1 MAVQYPW
8 QIQTMTKPNTNSTTM
23 TKSITKIAA
32 FILLSICQIYIGYT
46 LGSIVTERKLN
57 QELIERGVKEYN
69 NRTGQ
74 LQYIAVLGLYSNT
87 TPEPTT
93 SVVPGVEALLPK
105 RR

>member
-1 MAVQYPW
+1 MV
-8 QIQTMTKPNTNSTTM
+8 KVV
-23 TKSITKIAA
+23 A
-32 FILLSICQIYIGYT
+32 FILLAACQIYIGYAIGYT
-46 LGSIVTERKLN
+46 SAEKKLN

-93 SVVPGVEALLPK
+93 SIVPGVEALLPK
-105 RR
+105 RK

>member
-1 MAVQYPW
+1 
-8 QIQTMTKPNTNSTTM
+8 MTNPTTT
-23 TKSITKIAA
+23 TKTITRIAA
-32 FILLSICQIYIGYT
+32 FVLLSICQLYIGYT
-46 LGSIVTERKLN
+46 LGSIHTEQKLN
-57 QELIERGVKEYN
+57 QELIDRGVKEYN

-105 RR
+105 RK